1 MEQSHPASLD
11 QLPRDS
17 YVRKRN
23 SCTLFKPMLFGI
35 SFVSVLIINKPAN
48 VDPVQNCNLGHLEKR
63 EILFSSKK
71 KDISR
76 IVGVTV

>member
-1 MEQSHPASLD
+1 
-11 QLPRDS
+11 
-17 YVRKRN
+17 
-23 SCTLFKPMLFGI
+23 MLFGI